1 MPATLYLLV
10 APCSLLRL
18 TLQFFLLP
26 ICVQE
31 SNRYV
36 SRGARI
42 KADAALLSRLMVSM
56 IQATGRNMQVSNEAK
71 RTN

>member
-42 KADAALLSRLMVSM
+42 KADASRLMVSM
-56 IQATGRNMQVSNEAK
+56 IQATGRNMQASNEAK